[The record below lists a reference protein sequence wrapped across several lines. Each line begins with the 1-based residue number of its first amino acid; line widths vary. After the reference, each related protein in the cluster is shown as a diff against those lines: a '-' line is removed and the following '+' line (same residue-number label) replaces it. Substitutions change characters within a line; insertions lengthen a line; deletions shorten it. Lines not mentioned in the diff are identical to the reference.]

1 MAAAAA
7 ARQAAGEVGAQLGV
21 DVTSVS
27 GLCEERVD
35 LAHARREAERHLAL
49 DVILHATHVRH
60 CQLQQLSLLQLR
72 ASRRRLLLLLLL
84 QLHSTRTQLDA
95 SQSLT
100 VARPAIPLTASS
112 LLLVGH
118 LIGSPTSSAA
128 LALLVVRRHLVNRT
142 RTQFCRLGWIWPTKL
157 VVTATFLE
165 GSKN

>member
-72 ASRRRLLLLLLL
+72 ASRHRLLLLLLLL

-142 RTQFCRLGWIWPTKL
+142 RTQFCRLGWPTKL

-165 GSKN
+165 GSNN

>member
-60 CQLQQLSLLQLR
+60 CQLQHLSLLQLR
-72 ASRRRLLLLLLL
+72 ASRCRRRRLLL
-84 QLHSTRTQLDA
+84 LHSTRTQLDA

-118 LIGSPTSSAA
+118 LIGSLTSSTA
-128 LALLVVRRHLVNRT
+128 LALLVVRRHLVNRK
-142 RTQFCRLGWIWPTKL
+142 RTQFCRLGWPTKL

-165 GSKN
+165 GSNN